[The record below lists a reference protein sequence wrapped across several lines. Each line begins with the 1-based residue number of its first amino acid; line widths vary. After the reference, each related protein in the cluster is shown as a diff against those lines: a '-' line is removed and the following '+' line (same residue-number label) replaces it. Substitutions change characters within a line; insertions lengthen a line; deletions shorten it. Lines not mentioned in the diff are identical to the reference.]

1 LKSMQNN
8 HNHSNLFFKQKSK
21 TFVKF
26 HAPVNYRD
34 TWQIFRIMSEFVT
47 GYQLLGEL
55 KKTVTIF
62 GSARVAEDSFT
73 YTEAYKCGQLLGQA
87 GFDVITGGGPGAM
100 EAANRGAKESGV
112 SSVGLSIQ
120 LPEEQI
126 TNPYL
131 TKNAGFNYFFIRK
144 VMLVSPAEAAIIFP
158 GGYGTLDEIFELLDL
173 IEINKIKKIPVIAVG
188 REFWTPLMG
197 FLKECSLKMAGAVK
211 DIDLS
216 LLQIVDTAEEAVE
229 IIKKSKVRKMLCN
242 PAEES
247 CGQAM
252 NWRIFRIMA
261 EVVEGFEF
269 LTREVRNDVT
279 ILGTKSVMPDNVFY
293 QGAEKT
299 ANLLGK
305 KGFMV
310 ITGGG
315 LGIMEAANKGAMA
328 AGAPSIGFSMRFEEG
343 GHAIKNAFLTQSL
356 SFNFPFIR
364 KLILTVPSKA
374 FVFFPGGFGT
384 LHQLFEVMTLMKTK
398 KMQEMTVLL
407 YGKKFWTPLDKF
419 IKEILLEKYHT
430 IAPEYAN
437 LYKIIDTPEEAEKL
451 IAKK

>member
-1 LKSMQNN
+1 MLQNN
-8 HNHSNLFFKQKSK
+8 HNHSNPLFKQKYEA
-21 TFVKF
+21 FIKF

-62 GSARVAEDSFT
+62 GSARVAEDSFA
-73 YTEAYKCGQLLGQA
+73 YKEAYKCGKLLGQA
-87 GFDVITGGGPGAM
+87 GFDVITGGGPGVM
-100 EAANRGAKESGV
+100 EAANRGAKEAGV
-112 SSVGLSIQ
+112 DSVGLSIQ

-188 REFWTPLMG
+188 KEFWTPLVN
-197 FLKECSLKMAGAVK
+197 FLKECSLKMTGSIR

-216 LLQIVDTAEEAVE
+216 LLQIVDTAEEAVA

-247 CGQAM
+247 CGQSM

-269 LTREVRNDVT
+269 LTREVSNDVT
-279 ILGTKSVMPDNVFY
+279 ILGTKSVSSSNPFY

-305 KGFMV
+305 KGFMI

-315 LGIMEAANKGAMA
+315 LGIMEAANKGAMD
-328 AGAPSIGFSMRFEEG
+328 AGAPSIGFSMRFEDG
-343 GHAIKNAFLTQSL
+343 GHAVKNAFLTQSL

-407 YGKKFWTPLDKF
+407 YGKKFWAPLDKF

-430 IAPEYAN
+430 IAPEYAS
-437 LYKIIDTPEEAEKL
+437 LYKIIDSPEEAEKL
-451 IAKK
+451 IRKG

>member
-1 LKSMQNN
+1 M
-8 HNHSNLFFKQKSK
+8 
-21 TFVKF
+21 
-26 HAPVNYRD
+26 
-34 TWQIFRIMSEFVT
+34 T
-47 GYQLLGEL
+47 G
-55 KKTVTIF
+55 
-62 GSARVAEDSFT
+62 
-73 YTEAYKCGQLLGQA
+73 
-87 GFDVITGGGPGAM
+87 
-100 EAANRGAKESGV
+100 
-112 SSVGLSIQ
+112 SI
-120 LPEEQI
+120 
-126 TNPYL
+126 
-131 TKNAGFNYFFIRK
+131 R
-144 VMLVSPAEAAIIFP
+144 
-158 GGYGTLDEIFELLDL
+158 
-173 IEINKIKKIPVIAVG
+173 
-188 REFWTPLMG
+188 
-197 FLKECSLKMAGAVK
+197 

-216 LLQIVDTAEEAVE
+216 LLQIVDTAEEAVA

-247 CGQAM
+247 CGQSM

-269 LTREVRNDVT
+269 LTREVSNDVT
-279 ILGTKSVMPDNVFY
+279 ILGTKSVSSSNPFY

-305 KGFMV
+305 KGFMI

-315 LGIMEAANKGAMA
+315 LGIMEAANKGAMD
-328 AGAPSIGFSMRFEEG
+328 AGAPSIGFSMRFEDG
-343 GHAIKNAFLTQSL
+343 GHAVKNAFLTQSL

-407 YGKKFWTPLDKF
+407 YGKKFWAPLDKF

-430 IAPEYAN
+430 IAPEYAS
-437 LYKIIDTPEEAEKL
+437 LYKIIDSPEEAEKL
-451 IAKK
+451 IRKG